1 MQTEVMT
8 PLPPLVE
15 PGAPLTS
22 EQVSRYSRHLLVPG
36 LGMSAQ
42 RRLLAA
48 RVAVVGAGGLGSPV
62 LAYLAAAGVG
72 HLTVIDD
79 DDVDTTNL
87 QRQVIHRADS
97 VGTPKGAS
105 AEAFVRGL
113 NTDVSVSVRHTR
125 IEAGNAEELLRG
137 HDVVLDGADNFPTR
151 YAVSDACVA
160 LGIPLVWAAV
170 LRFDAQLSTFVPGV
184 EDAVSLRDLFPV
196 PPRAEDVP
204 SCSEAGV
211 LGALVGQ
218 VGSIMAAEVVKL
230 ICGFGEPLVGRVLL
244 IDALTQRTREV
255 PLRPVGA
262 VVQPA
267 QREQL
272 RPVVPLPE
280 ISPTQVA
287 ALLAPT
293 PPGAADGSFS
303 TPPSA
308 ADASSGTPPGVA
320 DGSPGADRAS
330 SMAAPTLL
338 DVREPAEHEL
348 GTVPGA
354 LLIPVGEV
362 LSWEDLDRH
371 LPPGPVVVYCKAGP
385 RAQRAAAHLVRL
397 GHADVSVMTG
407 GILGWIEQVDP
418 SLPSY

>member
-1 MQTEVMT
+1 MT

-15 PGAPLTS
+15 PGPPLTP

-36 LGMSAQ
+36 MGMSAQ
-42 RRLLAA
+42 RRLLNA

-79 DDVDTTNL
+79 DDVDVTNL
-87 QRQVIHRADS
+87 QRQVIHRADA

-113 NTDVSVSVRHTR
+113 NPDVSVVVRHTR
-125 IEAGNAEELLRG
+125 IDAANAQGLLRG

-160 LGIPLVWAAV
+160 LGVPLVWAAV

-230 ICGFGEPLVGRVLL
+230 LCGFGEPLVGRILL

-262 VVQPA
+262 VVQPE

-280 ISPTQVA
+280 VGPAEVA
-287 ALLAPT
+287 AMLGVGAPSSAAGGGEAPT
-293 PPGAADGSFS
+293 RPDVIGSCPTGDGS
-303 TPPSA
+303 
-308 ADASSGTPPGVA
+308 V
-320 DGSPGADRAS
+320 GAV
-330 SMAAPTLL
+330 PVVL

-354 LLIPVGEV
+354 LLVPVGEV
-362 LSWEDLDRH
+362 LSWEDLDHH

-397 GHADVSVMTG
+397 GHHEVSVMTG
-407 GILGWIEQVDP
+407 GILAWIEQVDP
-418 SLPSY
+418 TLPSY